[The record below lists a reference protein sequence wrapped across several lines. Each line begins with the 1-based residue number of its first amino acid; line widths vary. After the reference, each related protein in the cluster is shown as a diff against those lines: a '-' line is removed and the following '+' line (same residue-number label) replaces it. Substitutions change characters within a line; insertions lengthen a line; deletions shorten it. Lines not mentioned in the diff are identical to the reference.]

1 MAAVLALV
9 LLPALIATVALTLL
23 GLSGDLTLGT
33 AIAGLVFIS
42 LVTGVF
48 VGTLRLARRWEG
60 EHGLHD

>member
-23 GLSGDLTLGT
+23 GISGDLTFGT

-48 VGTLRLARRWEG
+48 VGTMRMTKRWEG
-60 EHGLHD
+60 AHGLHD